1 MLTGAVATHPKKPWT
16 AGPEEFPASFGMP
29 HAIGC
34 FFNEIPCKPL
44 LFEGCETE
52 QSHFG
57 KPHSGCI
64 SVSASDGLSP
74 ERCFHCWEASIQDL
88 EVKLPAVVVERLI
101 SCTCL
106 VDWDAAWFSPLQ
118 N

>member
-1 MLTGAVATHPKKPWT
+1 MQ
-16 AGPEEFPASFGMP
+16 
-29 HAIGC
+29 
-34 FFNEIPCKPL
+34 CKPL